1 METTEKQLTYE
12 NLIVPYERDT
22 FSGQLIDVGIP
33 KDSIESIL
41 EIEANEPE
49 SQLHMWLHDDIRKD
63 ETEFRNG
70 ERFIQFSGIYI
81 TDGKNVLLE
90 SDPLIEWKGYGMG
103 GLLSPSSDSAEN
115 ALNEISEETPLEI
128 SKDRLYLLGET
139 QNSSISPKLPGVMSH
154 RDGYMFLYVVDSL
167 EGIPETHYGSDGQKH
182 DLMVIPIEDVLNHDK
197 VDGNFKKSVRDYDLV
212 SSEKIRERLEVLN
225 NNGN

>member
-1 METTEKQLTYE
+1 METEKKLTHE

-22 FSGQLIDVGIP
+22 FSRQLIDVGIP

-41 EIEANEPE
+41 ETEANKPK
-49 SQLHMWLHDDIRKD
+49 SKLHLWLHDDIRND
-63 ETEFRNG
+63 ETELRNG
-70 ERFIQFSGIYI
+70 ERFLQFSGIYI

-90 SDPLIEWKGYGMG
+90 SDPLIDWKGYGMG
-103 GLLSPSSDSAEN
+103 GLLSVANDPAEN

-128 SKDRLYLLGET
+128 SRDRLYLLGET
-139 QNSSISPKLPGVMSH
+139 QNSSTSAKLPDVMTH
-154 RDGYMFLYVVDSL
+154 REGYMFLYVVDSL

-182 DLMVIPIEDVLNHDK
+182 DLMVIPIEDVLDHEG

-212 SSEKIRERLEVLN
+212 SSEKISGIIEGLN
-225 NNGN
+225 HGN

>member
-1 METTEKQLTYE
+1 MGTENRELTYE

-22 FSGQLIDVGIP
+22 FSRQLIDVGISE
-33 KDSIESIL
+33 DSIESIL
-41 EIEANEPE
+41 ETEANDPDA
-49 SQLHMWLHDDIRKD
+49 QLHMWLHDDIRKD

-81 TDGKNVLLE
+81 TDRKNVLLE

-103 GLLSPSSDSAEN
+103 GLLSVANDPAEN

-128 SKDRLYLLGET
+128 SRDRLYLLGET

-167 EGIPETHYGSDGQKH
+167 EGLPETHYGSDGQKH
-182 DLMVIPIEDVLNHDK
+182 DLMVIPIEDVLDHEE
-197 VDGNFKKSVRDYDLV
+197 VDRNFKRSVTDYDLV
-212 SSEKIRERLEVLN
+212 SSEKISGRLEVLN